1 MADSLPKTYK
11 AAVFEKADAPLTIK
25 ELPLELPKEGELL
38 IKVLACGVCHSDLMT
53 QSGVMGNSFPRIPGH
68 EAIGDVVA
76 VGPREQNW
84 KVGDRVG
91 APWHGG
97 HDGICDD
104 CRRGQFQMCKQEAVN
119 GVSRDGG
126 YAEYMTL
133 RTEATL
139 HVPKDV
145 DPAEFAPLLCAGVTT
160 FNSIRHMNISPGSI
174 AAVQGLGGLGHLAV
188 QFCARMGF
196 RVVALSTSADKE
208 DFARQLG
215 ASDYID
221 ASKQD
226 PVEAL
231 QKMGGASI
239 IVATAPS
246 AKAIEPLIDGLGS
259 YGTLL
264 ILAPM
269 GPMQLNTFP
278 LILKALSVRGWASGH
293 AQDSSDTIAF
303 ARAQKVKCMVEKFS
317 LEDAQ
322 KALEHTASGKAR
334 FRSVLVME

>member
-1 MADSLPKTYK
+1 
-11 AAVFEKADAPLTIK
+11 
-25 ELPLELPKEGELL
+25 
-38 IKVLACGVCHSDLMT
+38 
-53 QSGVMGNSFPRIPGH
+53 
-68 EAIGDVVA
+68 
-76 VGPREQNW
+76 
-84 KVGDRVG
+84 
-91 APWHGG
+91 
-97 HDGICDD
+97 
-104 CRRGQFQMCKQEAVN
+104 
-119 GVSRDGG
+119 
-126 YAEYMTL
+126 MTL

-174 AAVQGLGGLGHLAV
+174 AAIQGLGGLGHLAV

-226 PVEAL
+226 PAEAL
-231 QKMGGASI
+231 QRMGGASI

-264 ILAPM
+264 ILSRKHWTLMA
-269 GPMQLNTFP
+269 
-278 LILKALSVRGWASGH
+278 
-293 AQDSSDTIAF
+293 
-303 ARAQKVKCMVEKFS
+303 E
-317 LEDAQ
+317 
-322 KALEHTASGKAR
+322 AR
-334 FRSVLVME
+334 FSAD